1 MVGSWWLRGG
11 IWGGFMEASGGL
23 RGDSV
28 VGLWWHLGRVSW
40 WHRGGSMVALWW
52 HLGDTMVGS
61 WWHLGGILGGS
72 MVASWGV
79 PW

>member
-28 VGLWWHLGRVSW
+28 VGLWWHHGRVSW
-40 WHRGGSMVALWW
+40 WHRGGSMLALW
-52 HLGDTMVGS
+52 
-61 WWHLGGILGGS
+61 
-72 MVASWGV
+72 
-79 PW
+79 